1 MNTNRESAFSFVVPV
16 LNGEAYIRRCLEH
29 IRDEMEPDDEVIVVD
44 NGSTDN
50 TTAIVR
56 EFAEVRLLEYPGET
70 ISALR
75 NRGAEAATNG
85 TLAFIDSDCLV
96 CTGWRKA
103 ALEVLSDPTT
113 KVTGSIYHLPESP
126 AWVEEAWYSFRRTT
140 PSDTHLLLGGN
151 LVVLRDVFNDV
162 EGFDESLIT
171 DEDADICL
179 RFMARGH
186 RLREEPLV
194 KVIHLGNAKTL
205 GQFYR
210 KRKWH
215 STSILDTMFSRRLDK
230 PMVMTLLFT
239 LASLVSVM
247 SLLAMPFY
255 DVPLITVIGP
265 VLVVPLIT
273 VLYRFLQHRFFGFF
287 FQLWLLFLIFYVAR
301 TVAIFEALLKK
312 RSPGR
317 ELTDK
322 DRGK

>member
-1 MNTNRESAFSFVVPV
+1 M
-16 LNGEAYIRRCLEH
+16 GH
-29 IRDEMEPDDEVIVVD
+29 DDEVIVVD
-44 NGSTDN
+44 NGSIDN
-50 TTAIVR
+50 TLGIVR
-56 EFAEVRLLEYPGET
+56 EFAGVRILEHPGLT

-75 NRGAEAATNG
+75 NRGASAATNEI
-85 TLAFIDSDCLV
+85 LAFIDSDCLV
-96 CTGWRKA
+96 CPGWREN
-103 ALEVLSDPTT
+103 ALRVLSDPATQ
-113 KVTGSIYHLPESP
+113 VTGSIYDLPESP

-140 PSDTHLLLGGN
+140 PTDTHLLLGGN
-151 LVVLRDVFNDV
+151 LVVSRDVFNGV

-179 RFMARGH
+179 RFMAKGH
-186 RLREEPLV
+186 RLREEPQV

-215 STSILDTMFSRRLDK
+215 STSILDTMFSQRLDK
-230 PMVMTLLFT
+230 PMVMTLLFI
-239 LASLVSVM
+239 LAALVSAM

-255 DVPLITVIGP
+255 DVPLILVIGP
-265 VLVVPLIT
+265 VLVVPLVT
-273 VLYRFLQHRFFGFF
+273 VLYRFLQHRFIGFF

-312 RSPGR
+312 RFPGR
-317 ELTDK
+317 EPSDK